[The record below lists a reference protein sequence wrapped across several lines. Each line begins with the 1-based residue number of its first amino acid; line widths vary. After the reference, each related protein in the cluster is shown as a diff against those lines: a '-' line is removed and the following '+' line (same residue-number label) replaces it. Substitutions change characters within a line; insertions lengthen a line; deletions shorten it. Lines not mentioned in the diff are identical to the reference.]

1 MSIKK
6 YEVLLQTADLG
17 SFTKA
22 SEVLGYTQSAI
33 SHIITGLEDE
43 LGLKLLSRD
52 RFGVRL
58 TAEGEALLPAIRT
71 VCQENQEVLRQAAR
85 FHGLEV
91 GRVRIGTFLSVS
103 VHLLPHLLQTFSQRH
118 PDITFELLQ
127 GSYEDIERWLSEGR
141 IDLGFLRLPANSHFE
156 ATLLLEERILAI
168 FPPEQAPESPRVTVE
183 QLKQAPYILRLDSLD
198 SDTRE
203 FFRKTQRTPPDHLF
217 RQGRLRRHGH
227 GGAGLGH
234 QHPAGTAAEKRPL
247 SPGSPGAGSPR
258 HPADRGGL
266 QERPRPLPRRP
277 AVSPAREA
285 ERRGG
290 GRRLNFLDTG
300 F

>member
-103 VHLLPHLLQTFSQRH
+103 VHLLPHLLPQFLTGLILLFPHAILHEASVTFLGLGLSSEQ
-118 PDITFELLQ
+118 PAI
-127 GSYEDIERWLSEGR
+127 GVILSESMRYLTTGKWW
-141 IDLGFLRLPANSHFE
+141 
-156 ATLLLEERILAI
+156 LA
-168 FPPEQAPESPRVTVE
+168 
-183 QLKQAPYILRLDSLD
+183 
-198 SDTRE
+198 
-203 FFRKTQRTPPDHLF
+203 LF
-217 RQGRLRRHGH
+217 
-227 GGAGLGH
+227 
-234 QHPAGTAAEKRPL
+234 
-247 SPGSPGAGSPR
+247 PGAALVLVVVLFALLGER
-258 HPADRGGL
+258 VRLLADPASAH
-266 QERPRPLPRRP
+266 E
-277 AVSPAREA
+277 
-285 ERRGG
+285 
-290 GRRLNFLDTG
+290 
-300 F
+300 

>member
-43 LGLKLLSRD
+43 LGLKLLARD

-58 TAEGEALLPAIRT
+58 TAEGEALLPAIRA
-71 VCQENQEVLRQAAR
+71 VCQQNQELLRQAAQ

-91 GRVRIGTFLSVS
+91 GQVRIGTWLSVS
-103 VHLLPHLLQTFSQRH
+103 VHLLPRLLQTFSQRH

-141 IDLGFLRLPANSHFE
+141 IDLGFLRLPASGHFE
-156 ATLLLEERILAI
+156 TTLLLEERILAI
-168 FPPEQAPESPRVTVE
+168 FPPNQAP
-183 QLKQAPYILRLDSLD
+183 AC
-198 SDTRE
+198 
-203 FFRKTQRTPPDHLF
+203 
-217 RQGRLRRHGH
+217 
-227 GGAGLGH
+227 A
-234 QHPAGTAAEKRPL
+234 
-247 SPGSPGAGSPR
+247 PGSPWS
-258 HPADRGGL
+258 
-266 QERPRPLPRRP
+266 
-277 AVSPAREA
+277 S
-285 ERRGG
+285 
-290 GRRLNFLDTG
+290 
-300 F
+300 

>member
-43 LGLKLLSRD
+43 LGLKLLARD

-58 TAEGEALLPAIRT
+58 TAEGEALLPAIRA
-71 VCQENQEVLRQAAR
+71 VCQQNQELLRQAAQ

-91 GRVRIGTFLSVS
+91 GQVRIGTWLSVS
-103 VHLLPHLLQTFSQRH
+103 VHLLPRLLQTFSQRH

-141 IDLGFLRLPANSHFE
+141 IDLGFLRLPASGHFE
-156 ATLLLEERILAI
+156 TTLLLEERILAI
-168 FPPEQAPESPRVTVE
+168 FPPNQAPACERVTVE
-183 QLKQAPYILRLDSLD
+183 QLKQSPYILRLDSLD
-198 SDTRE
+198 NDTRE
-203 FFRKTQRTPPDHLF
+203 LFRKTQHTPRITYSAKDDYAVMAMVEQRLGISILPELLLKNAPYHLEVRELDPPAT
-217 RQGRLRRHGH
+217 RQIGVACKH
-227 GGAGLGH
+227 AN
-234 QHPAGTAAEKRPL
+234 TL
-247 SPGSPGAGSPR
+247 SPAARQFLQHVKQEAGG
-258 HPADRGGL
+258 D
-266 QERPRPLPRRP
+266 EC
-277 AVSPAREA
+277 
-285 ERRGG
+285 
-290 GRRLNFLDTG
+290 
-300 F
+300 